1 MSLWSRISN
10 SLRSERLNHEI
21 AEELEAHIEEAVAAG
36 RDPEEAR
43 RAFGPMLRQRE
54 AGHRVRVVGWLE
66 SLMADAD
73 FGWRQL
79 RRNKVTSSV
88 AVLSLGLAMGSC
100 VGAFRLIDALLWRP
114 LPIANAD
121 RLYSLSRSGIGF
133 NGAFQSFD
141 GWAYPD
147 FKLMSAAVKDK
158 AQLIAVSFADR
169 YDITYASDEEMEKVP
184 VQYVSGSMFSAFGLK
199 PALGRLL
206 TAADDGAPRSAPYA
220 VLSYDYWSN
229 RFGKDPSVI
238 GRTFRMGNDTFQI
251 VGVAPKPFTGTGPGV
266 VTAIFVPVCMNR
278 WYDEPNSTWHNTFL
292 IPRPGVALEPLR
304 QQLEAVSHA
313 FEADRLKD
321 DHDEPQEVI
330 NRFLSQRLNLEP
342 ASTGVSGMQSDYRRA
357 LNAIGILVVMVL
369 LIACANVA
377 NLMTARGAARAQEL
391 ALRVSIGAGRQ
402 RLAQLILVE
411 STMLATAAAAL
422 GAAFAWWA
430 APFVVSRINP
440 PDDPARLIL
449 PADWRVFCFG
459 LALIFCVIL
468 LFGVLPALRA
478 SAVRPASALKGG
490 ERPHASRRL
499 MHSMIAMQVAFCFL
513 VLFVSGLFV
522 ASFERLAHRPLGF
535 SSDRLLLL
543 ETVAQTPQPPV
554 VWDQMAERIADAS
567 GVEKVAIC
575 GWSLLAGG
583 AWNGE
588 VALNGGPPG
597 SILAYG
603 LTVSPGWLDVMKIPR
618 VAGRDLRLSDRS
630 PGQAV
635 VNETF
640 VHTFFKGENPVG
652 KSYGMWDHNY
662 QIVGVVADAP
672 YRDLREPILPV
683 AYVPFHEVADTPKG
697 AALQP
702 EGRATFVVR
711 TAGDDPLA
719 LAATLRRKVAD
730 AHVGL
735 RVSNISTQAEVVR
748 DQTVRERLIAMLAL
762 FFACVA
768 LLLAAMGLYG
778 VLNYSVL
785 QRRREIGIRM
795 AIGSPRTRIIRLVTV
810 DVFAMIG
817 LGACAGI
824 ALGLESARYI
834 ESLFYQVKAT
844 DADMLALPAFA
855 ILLTALIAT
864 LPAVL
869 RALSTDPTEILRA
882 E

>member
-10 SLRSERLNHEI
+10 ALHRERLNREI
-21 AEELEAHIEEAVAAG
+21 EEELQSHVEEAIASG
-36 RDPEEAR
+36 RDPQEAR
-43 RAFGPMLRQRE
+43 RAFGPMLRQQE
-54 AGHRVRVVGWLE
+54 AGHRIRVVGWIE
-66 SLMADAD
+66 SLMSDAD

-79 RRNKVTSSV
+79 HRNKVTTTV

-114 LPIANAD
+114 LPVANAD
-121 RLYSLSRSGIGF
+121 HLYSLSRSGLNF
-133 NGAFQSFD
+133 NGAFSTFD

-147 FKLMSAAVKDK
+147 FKLMRDAVEDK

-169 YDITYASDEEMEKVP
+169 YDITYASDEEMEKANI
-184 VQYVSGSMFSAFGLK
+184 QYVSGSMFSAFGLK

-206 TAADDGAPRSAPYA
+206 TDANDGAPRSAPYA

-229 RFGKDPSVI
+229 RFGKDPAVI

-251 VGVAPKPFTGTGPGV
+251 VGVAEKPFTGTSPGV

-278 WYDEPNSTWHNTFL
+278 WYAEPSSTWHNTFL
-292 IPRPGVALEPLR
+292 IPRPGVPLEPLR
-304 QQLEAVSHA
+304 QKLEAVSRA
-313 FEADRLKD
+313 FETDRLKD
-321 DHDEPQEVI
+321 AHDAPREVI
-330 NRFLSQRLNLEP
+330 DRFLNQRLNLEP
-342 ASTGVSGMQSDYRRA
+342 ASTGVSLLQSDYRKA
-357 LNAIGILVVMVL
+357 LNTIGILVVMVL

-377 NLMTARGAARAQEL
+377 NLMTAQGAARAQEL
-391 ALRVSIGAGRQ
+391 ALRVSIGAGRK
-402 RLAQLILVE
+402 RLVQLILVE
-411 STMLATAAAAL
+411 SAMLAVGAAAL
-422 GAAFAWWA
+422 GIAFAWWA

-440 PDDPARLIL
+440 PDDPARLLL

-459 LALIFCVIL
+459 LALIIGVIL
-468 LFGVLPALRA
+468 LFGVIPALRA
-478 SAVRPASALKGG
+478 SAVQPASALKGG
-490 ERPHASRRL
+490 ERPHASRRM
-499 MHSMIAMQVAFCFL
+499 MHSMIAIQVAFCFL

-522 ASFERLAHRPLGF
+522 TSFERLAHRPLGF
-535 SSDRLLLL
+535 SADRLLLL
-543 ETVAQTPQPPV
+543 ETIAQTPQPPV
-554 VWDQMAERIADAS
+554 VWDQMAERIENS
-567 GVEKVAIC
+567 PGVEKVALC
-575 GWSLLAGG
+575 GWPLLAGG
-583 AWNGE
+583 AWNSE

-603 LTVSPGWLDVMKIPR
+603 LTVSPGWLDIMKIPLI
-618 VAGRDLRLSDRS
+618 AGRDVRLSDTS

-640 VHTFFKGENPVG
+640 VKTFFKGESPVG
-652 KSYGMWDHNY
+652 RSYGMWGSNY
-662 QIVGVVADAP
+662 QIVGIAADAP

-683 AYVPFHEVADTPKG
+683 AYVPFHEVADTSKG
-697 AALQP
+697 VIQP

-711 TAGDDPLA
+711 TGGGDPLVLGA
-719 LAATLRRKVAD
+719 MLRREIAD

-748 DQTVRERLIAMLAL
+748 NKTIRERLIAMLAL

-768 LLLAAMGLYG
+768 LLLASMGLYG

-795 AIGSPRTRIIRLVTV
+795 AVGSPRSRIIRLVTINA
-810 DVFAMIG
+810 FTMIG
-817 LGACAGI
+817 LGACAGVV
-824 ALGLESARYI
+824 LGLESARYF

-844 DADMLALPAFA
+844 DADVLVLPACA
-855 ILLTALIAT
+855 ILLTALVAT

-869 RALSTDPTEILRA
+869 RALRTDPTEILRTQ
-882 E
+882 

>member
-10 SLRSERLNHEI
+10 AVSGERLNREI
-21 AEELEAHIEEAVAAG
+21 DEEFESHIDEAVAAG
-36 RDPEEAR
+36 RDPGEAR

-54 AGHRVRVVGWLE
+54 ASHRVRVVGWLE

-114 LPIANAD
+114 LPVANAD
-121 RLYSLSRSGIGF
+121 RLYSLSRSGINF
-133 NGAFQSFD
+133 NGAFGTFD

-147 FKLMSAAVKDK
+147 FRLMSAAVKDK

-169 YDITYASDEEMEKVP
+169 YDITYASDEEMEKAY

-206 TAADDGAPRSAPYA
+206 TETDDGAPRSAPYA

-229 RFGKDPSVI
+229 RFGRDPSVI
-238 GRTFRMGNDTFQI
+238 GRTFRMGYDTFQI
-251 VGVAPKPFTGTGPGV
+251 VGVAQKPFTGTGPGV

-278 WYDEPNSTWHNTFL
+278 WFAEPNSTWHNTFL
-292 IPRPGVALEPLR
+292 IPKPGVSLEALR

-321 DHDEPQEVI
+321 AHDAPQEVI
-330 NRFLSQRLNLEP
+330 NRFLNQRLNLEP
-342 ASTGVSGMQSDYRRA
+342 ASTGVSWLQSDYRKA
-357 LNAIGILVVMVL
+357 LKTIGVLVVMVL

-377 NLMTARGAARAQEL
+377 NLMTAQGAARAREL
-391 ALRVSIGAGRQ
+391 ALRVSIGAGRH
-402 RLAQLILVE
+402 RLVQLILVE
-411 STMLATAAAAL
+411 SAMLATGAAAL
-422 GAAFAWWA
+422 GAVFAWWA

-449 PADWRVFCFG
+449 PADWRIACFG

-468 LFGVLPALRA
+468 LFGVLPAVRA
-478 SAVRPASALKGG
+478 SAVHPASCLKGG
-490 ERPHASRRL
+490 ERPHASRGM

-513 VLFVSGLFV
+513 VLYVSSLFV

-543 ETVAQTPQPPV
+543 ETVAQNPQPPV
-554 VWDQMAERIADAS
+554 VWDQMARSIANSS

-583 AWNGE
+583 AWNSE
-588 VALNGGPPG
+588 VSLNGGPPG

-603 LTVSPGWLDVMKIPR
+603 LTVSPGWLDIMKIPLI
-618 VAGRDLRLSDRS
+618 AGRDLRLSDTS
-630 PGQAV
+630 PGGAV
-635 VNETF
+635 VNQTF
-640 VHTFFKGENPVG
+640 VKTFFKGEDPVG

-683 AYVPFHEVADTPKG
+683 AYVPFHEATDTPKG
-697 AALQP
+697 ALQP

-711 TAGDDPLA
+711 AAGDDPLA
-719 LAATLRRKVAD
+719 LAATLRRKIAD

-748 DQTVRERLIAMLAL
+748 DKTIRERLIATLAL

-785 QRRREIGIRM
+785 QRHREIGIRM
-795 AIGSPRTRIIRLVTV
+795 AVGSPRSRIIRLVTV
-810 DVFAMIG
+810 DLFTMIG
-817 LGACAGI
+817 LGACAGV

-844 DADMLALPAFA
+844 DADMLALPACA
-855 ILLTALIAT
+855 ILLTALLAT
-864 LPAVL
+864 VPAAL
-869 RALSTDPTEILRA
+869 RALRTDPTEILRA